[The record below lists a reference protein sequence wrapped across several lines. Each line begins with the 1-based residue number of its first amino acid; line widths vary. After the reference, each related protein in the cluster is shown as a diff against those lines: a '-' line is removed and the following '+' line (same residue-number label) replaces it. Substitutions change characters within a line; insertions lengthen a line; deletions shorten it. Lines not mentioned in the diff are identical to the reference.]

1 MGKDKPKGAVSHT
14 LEIPQ
19 FDANQYWLKTA
30 FDIISK
36 MTDVASSM
44 ESYND
49 IKYNTLTEMLIET
62 VLNEDLKAVM
72 FDKRDQEIKAL
83 EDRELSTEDMNKAL
97 WRTNIKLFGQWFQHA
112 KKYMTLE
119 EKLEIFRTAPDVG

>member
-1 MGKDKPKGAVSHT
+1 MGKDKPKGVVSHT

-30 FDIISK
+30 FDIIKS
-36 MTDVASSM
+36 MTDVASTI

-49 IKYNTLTEMLIET
+49 IKFNTLAEMLLET
-62 VLNEDLKAVM
+62 ILDPKLKNEMYEQRKEEFNSLKDLDIDEKNEAILKINV
-72 FDKRDQEIKAL
+72 R
-83 EDRELSTEDMNKAL
+83 
-97 WRTNIKLFGQWFQHA
+97 LFGQWFQHA

-119 EKLEIFRTAPDVG
+119 EKLEIFRTAPDV